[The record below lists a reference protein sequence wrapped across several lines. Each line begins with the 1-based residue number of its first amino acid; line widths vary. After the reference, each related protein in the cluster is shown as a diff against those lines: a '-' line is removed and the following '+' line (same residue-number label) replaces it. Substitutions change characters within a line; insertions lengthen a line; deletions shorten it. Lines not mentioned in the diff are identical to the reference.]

1 MSKVLAYGRKGSGA
15 MQYAD
20 VLKVL
25 GDETR
30 LSIMCLLSAETK
42 CVCHIEAALNVSQ
55 SSTSKHLMKLKS
67 VGLICSEK
75 KGQWVHYYIPQ
86 TVYQTYPFIKVLI
99 EGALKTEPYN
109 KYVKECACYEESSVC
124 LRS

>member
-1 MSKVLAYGRKGSGA
+1 MP
-15 MQYAD
+15 YAN
-20 VLKVL
+20 VLKAL

-30 LSIMCLLSAETK
+30 LSIMCMLSAETK

-55 SSTSKHLMKLKS
+55 SSTSKQLMKLKS

-75 KGQWVHYYIPQ
+75 KGQWVYYYIPE
-86 TVYQTYPFIKVLI
+86 TVYQTYPFIKGLMEEV
-99 EGALKTEPYN
+99 LKTEPYN
-109 KYVKECACYEESSVC
+109 KYVKECICYEKSSVC